1 MLALTKV
8 MHLYPALFH
17 QGLETEIDTAKTD
30 AQLLGQDSLAEIRAL
45 MQATQDFELNFL
57 LETSESLYGG
67 YQAQDDTES
76 VQTRYRRAVS
86 RSASA
91 VRGKA
96 IRGSE

>member
-1 MLALTKV
+1 
-8 MHLYPALFH
+8 MHLDPTLFH
-17 QGLETEIDTAKTD
+17 QSLETEINAAKTD

-45 MQATQDFELNFL
+45 MQTTQDSELDFL

-86 RSASA
+86 QSASA

>member
-1 MLALTKV
+1 
-8 MHLYPALFH
+8 MHLDPALLN
-17 QGLETEIDTAKTD
+17 QGLETEIDAAKTD

-45 MQATQDFELNFL
+45 MQTTQDFELDFL
-57 LETSESLYGG
+57 LETSESLYRG
-67 YQAQDDTES
+67 YEAQVDTGS

-91 VRGKA
+91 VRGEA

>member
-1 MLALTKV
+1 
-8 MHLYPALFH
+8 MHLDPPLFY
-17 QGLETEIDTAKTD
+17 QGLETKIDAAKTD

-45 MQATQDFELNFL
+45 MQTTQDFELDFL
-57 LETSESLYGG
+57 LETSKSLYGG

-96 IRGSE
+96 VRESE

>member
-1 MLALTKV
+1 MFALTEV
-8 MHLYPALFH
+8 LHLDPALFN
-17 QGLETEIDTAKTD
+17 QSLKTEIDAAKTD

-45 MQATQDFELNFL
+45 MQTTQDFELDFL
-57 LETSESLYGG
+57 LESSESLYRG
-67 YQAQDDTES
+67 YKAQVDTGS

-96 IRGSE
+96 VRESE

>member
-1 MLALTKV
+1 MFALTEV
-8 MHLYPALFH
+8 LHLDPPLFH
-17 QGLETEIDTAKTD
+17 QSLETEIDAAKADT
-30 AQLLGQDSLAEIRAL
+30 QLLGQDSLAEIRAL
-45 MQATQDFELNFL
+45 MQTTQDFELDFL

-91 VRGKA
+91 VRSKA
-96 IRGSE
+96 VRESE

>member
-1 MLALTKV
+1 

-17 QGLETEIDTAKTD
+17 QGLETKIDAAKTD

-45 MQATQDFELNFL
+45 MQTTQNFELDFL
-57 LETSESLYGG
+57 LETSKSLYGG

-91 VRGKA
+91 VRSKA
-96 IRGSE
+96 VRESE